1 MKLSVIIPVFRGGDI
16 IKGLFEKT
24 NSTLIEKF
32 EYEVLFVCDGC
43 DYRSQSVLEEL
54 NEHYSDHIKIFYFAR
69 NYGQHRAI
77 QFGFGKATG
86 DFVITMDEDLQH
98 NPEDILKLVSKQQE
112 GGYDI
117 VYGKFNML
125 RHKGIRNKM
134 SVLLRK
140 TLKYFIPGLCDNYS
154 PYRLI
159 KREIAI
165 KASTMVSS
173 YTFIDDYLSKF
184 TRNIAYT
191 HINHHNR
198 PEGESSYTFLK
209 LCKHGVR
216 ILFSYSKLIYWLF
229 TTSLVLVIVG
239 LLWFFICA
247 FMKQSA
253 ISGNEIDLV
262 SMVLLGIGLIF
273 FISGLT
279 GVYINHRNL
288 KINTR
293 SVVLLGEGQS

>member
-1 MKLSVIIPVFRGGDI
+1 MKLSIIIPVYRGGDI
-16 IKGLFEKT
+16 LEDLFEKI
-24 NSTLIEKF
+24 NNTLIEKF
-32 EYEVLFVCDGC
+32 NYEVLFVCDGC
-43 DYRSQSVLEEL
+43 DSRSHSVLKEL
-54 NEHYSDHIKIFYFAR
+54 NEHYSDHIKIYYFAR

-77 QFGFGKATG
+77 QFGFGKASG
-86 DFVITMDEDLQH
+86 DFIITMDEDLQH

-134 SVLLRK
+134 SELLRK
-140 TLKYFIPGLCDNYS
+140 ILKYFIPGLFDNYS

-173 YTFIDDYLSKF
+173 YTFIDDYLSKV
-184 TRNIAYT
+184 TENIEYT
-191 HINHHNR
+191 NINHHNR
-198 PEGESSYTFLK
+198 PGGESSYTFLK
-209 LCKHGVR
+209 LCKHGVK
-216 ILFSYSKLIYWLF
+216 ILFAYSKLLYWMF
-229 TTSLVLVIVG
+229 ATSLVLVIAG
-239 LLWFFICA
+239 LLWFFICS

-253 ISGNEIDLV
+253 IFGNEIDLV
-262 SMVLLGIGLIF
+262 SMVLFGIGLIF

-293 SVVLLGEGQS
+293 PVVLLGDGQS